1 MFLSPLKRLR
11 VASDQI
17 PANRRPLQLAHLKVF
32 RENSSRYASLID
44 PTVQITHLSQAD
56 LADLVECLDYS
67 RLSTAPRR
75 KSQGGESHPLV
86 SNLPSPFF
94 DDFLNL
100 LPLNNS
106 SRPSDICFS
115 DVFADDN
122 DFAVLSSDP
131 NTVPTGRS
139 NDKAAVI
146 PTNAN
151 SRSMQFQTNVNGTNN
166 GNNAAGSSHHHS
178 PRSPARTTFSQ
189 GSGSSSTSYAHRRPE
204 QAFPHY
210 LPQEREPQHTVPM
223 PTLPQQ
229 YSPLDATTHA
239 SSYLSHLTSPPLLTS
254 TSKSTANPPSNL
266 AVDRNIPAS
275 VNNAPV
281 TSSSVGDGVQQRAS
295 YRRLSTS
302 TTGSRRPWYEQ
313 SQPHEDGVGGFGDQ
327 GQIVGML

>member
-44 PTVQITHLSQAD
+44 PTAQITHLSQAD

-106 SRPSDICFS
+106 SRPSDISFS

-131 NTVPTGRS
+131 STAPTGRS
-139 NDKAAVI
+139 TDKAVI

-151 SRSMQFQTNVNGTNN
+151 SGTMHFQTNVNGISN
-166 GNNAAGSSHHHS
+166 GNNATGPSHHHS

-189 GSGSSSTSYAHRRPE
+189 GSGSSSTSYAHRRPS

-210 LPQEREPQHTVPM
+210 LPQEREPQHPVSIPS
-223 PTLPQQ
+223 LPQQ
-229 YSPLDATTHA
+229 FTPLDATSHA
-239 SSYLSHLTSPPLLTS
+239 SSCLSHLTSPPLLTS
-254 TSKSTANPPSNL
+254 NSNPTANPPSNL

-275 VNNAPV
+275 VNNAPA
-281 TSSSVGDGVQQRAS
+281 TSSSMGDGVQQRAS
-295 YRRLSTS
+295 YRRSSTS

-313 SQPHEDGVGGFGDQ
+313 SQPHEDSVGAFGDQ
-327 GQIVGML
+327 GQMVGML